1 MENQTN
7 GQMSINDLILA
18 AEEAHKQGV
27 PVDWRQVAYTVVN
40 VANNYIA
47 NLEEGS
53 DE

>member
-1 MENQTN
+1 MTTDSEMT
-7 GQMSINDLILA
+7 INELIA
-18 AEEAHKQGV
+18 NAEQAHKQGV